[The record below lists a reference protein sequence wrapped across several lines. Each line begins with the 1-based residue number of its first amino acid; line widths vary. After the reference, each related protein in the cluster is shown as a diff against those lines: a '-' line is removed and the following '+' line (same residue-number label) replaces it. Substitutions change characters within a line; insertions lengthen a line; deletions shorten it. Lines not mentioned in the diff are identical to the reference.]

1 MKKSTGVLL
10 VLIIVILI
18 GVIGAGGYFWYKE
31 SKNTNTQIEELKNE
45 VSGLKNEEVNQVQQ
59 TSNTTENR
67 AITNDTKADN
77 TTKNMTTPTNNNT
90 NTSNTS
96 VNGKYQF
103 KSQTDNYYHEATI
116 EISNQ
121 NETSIN
127 FSINAAHGMNVDN
140 VNIGELKGKAT
151 KIEVPQDCVV
161 PNATQYAYQFEET
174 QDGNTAKIILVYTAH
189 KMFEY
194 VTVKEEYSNGT
205 NPYAG
210 HNVWFSGEYEKVN

>member
-1 MKKSTGVLL
+1 MFK
-10 VLIIVILI
+10 LIQAISQVFGLQEKEYLKFLDIVCVGTISDI
-18 GVIGAGGYFWYKE
+18 VP
-31 SKNTNTQIEELKNE
+31 LKD
-45 VSGLKNEEVNQVQQ
+45 
-59 TSNTTENR
+59 ENR
-67 AITNDTKADN
+67 VITNDTKADN
-77 TTKNMTTPTNNNT
+77 TTKNVTTPTNNNT

-121 NETSIN
+121 NETSII

-140 VNIGELKGKAT
+140 VNIGEVKGKAT
-151 KIEVPQDCVV
+151 KIEV

-194 VTVKEEYSNGT
+194 VTVKEEYSNGI

-210 HNVWFSGEYEKVN
+210 HNVWFSGDYEKVN